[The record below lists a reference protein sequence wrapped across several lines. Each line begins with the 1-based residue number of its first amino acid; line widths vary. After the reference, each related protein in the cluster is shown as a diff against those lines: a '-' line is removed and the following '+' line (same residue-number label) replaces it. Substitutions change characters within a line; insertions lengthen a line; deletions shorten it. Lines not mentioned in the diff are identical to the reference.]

1 MKAFSINRFKNY
13 NPTCML
19 SNSQTLK
26 PSNPPTPKPSHS
38 INCNGRLVN
47 LTIPKIMGILNLTPD
62 SFSDGGKFNNEK
74 SALNHAEKLLKEG
87 AELIDIGPQ
96 STRPNAEF
104 LSSEEEVVRIGNVIS
119 LMKKEFPETLISL
132 DTFYAE
138 TVKFGFNEGIDIVND
153 ISGGQYDEKMF
164 DTVTETK
171 LPYILMHI
179 NPSYE
184 TMHDKIKFA
193 DITLSVNQYFSEK
206 TNLLLQKG
214 VNDIILDPGF
224 GFGKAV
230 EDQMKMIDEVEI
242 LGFGKFPL
250 LIGIS
255 RKSFIYKPL
264 GKSPLDINEETQKL
278 HMKVLKQGAKILRVH
293 DVAEAKK
300 TLDEFLK

>member
-1 MKAFSINRFKNY
+1 
-13 NPTCML
+13 
-19 SNSQTLK
+19 
-26 PSNPPTPKPSHS
+26 
-38 INCNGRLVN
+38 
-47 LTIPKIMGILNLTPD
+47 MGILNMTPD

-74 SALNHAEKLLKEG
+74 SALKHAEKLLKDG
-87 AELIDIGPQ
+87 AEILDIGPQ

-104 LSSEEEVVRIGNVIS
+104 LSTEEEINRIGNLIS
-119 LMKKEFPETLISL
+119 LIKKEFTEALISL

-138 TVKFGFNEGIDIVND
+138 TVRFGFNEGIDLIND
-153 ISGGQYDEKMF
+153 ISGGQYDANMF
-164 DTVTETK
+164 DTAAATK
-171 LPYILMHI
+171 LPYILMHV

-184 TMHDKIKFA
+184 TMHDKIKFE
-193 DITLSVNQYFSEK
+193 DITLEVNHYFAKK
-206 TNLLLQKG
+206 TIELLEKG

-224 GFGKAV
+224 GFGKTV
-230 EDQMKMIDEVEI
+230 EDQMKMIHEVEY

-278 HMKVLKQGAKILRVH
+278 HMKVLEQGAKILRVH

-300 TLDEFLK
+300 TLNQFLQKK

>member
-1 MKAFSINRFKNY
+1 MRSRKLVFLHMQNISSSINE
-13 NPTCML
+13 
-19 SNSQTLK
+19 
-26 PSNPPTPKPSHS
+26 HS
-38 INCNGRLVN
+38 LNCNGRMVDLS
-47 LTIPKIMGILNLTPD
+47 LPKIMGILNLTPD

-74 SALNHAEKLLKEG
+74 SALEHAEQLIREG
-87 AELIDIGPQ
+87 AEIIDIGPQ

-104 LSSEEEVVRIGNVIS
+104 LSSEAEIERMGNIIS
-119 LMKKEFPETLISL
+119 LIKKEFLEILISL

-138 TVKFGFNEGIDIVND
+138 TVKFGYNEGIDIIND
-153 ISGGQYDEKMF
+153 ISGGQFDDRMF
-164 DTVTETK
+164 DVAAETK
-171 LPYILMHI
+171 LPYILMHV

-184 TMHDKIKFA
+184 TMHDKIKFQ
-193 DITLSVNQYFSEK
+193 DITASVNQYFSEK
-206 TNLLLQKG
+206 TKELLEKG

-224 GFGKAV
+224 GFGKTV
-230 EDQMKMIDEVEI
+230 EDQMKMIDEVKY

-278 HMKVLKQGAKILRVH
+278 HLKVLQQGAKILRVH

-300 TLDEFLK
+300 TIDEFLK